1 MSSVARSSRPSFISG
16 EFEVVRYAEFLAK
29 NYANALAQ
37 AIKESTKEETI
48 ALQKRAKESK
58 TNWTKVSDSL
68 EVTYNEN
75 TGNVD
80 YGITGNDEKARLAT
94 DLEYGVPTKVAPQ
107 PLLRSQVLGN
117 QTELSNKIA
126 NKVHAKL
133 TAKYR

>member
-1 MSSVARSSRPSFISG
+1 MSSAARSPRPSFISG

-29 NYANALAQ
+29 NYASALAQ
-37 AIKESTKEETI
+37 AIKESTKEETS
-48 ALQKRAKESK
+48 ALQERAKNSK
-58 TNWTKVSDSL
+58 TDWAKVSDSL

>member
-1 MSSVARSSRPSFISG
+1 MSSAARSSRPSFISG
-16 EFEVVRYAEFLAK
+16 EFEVVRYAAFLAK
-29 NYANALAQ
+29 EYASALAQ
-37 AIKESTKEETI
+37 AIKESTKEETQ
-48 ALQKRAKESK
+48 ALKERAKNSK
-58 TNWTKVSDSL
+58 TDWSKVSDSL
-68 EVTYNEN
+68 EVNYNES
-75 TGNVD
+75 TGTID
-80 YGITGNDEKARLAT
+80 YGISGDDEKARLAT

>member
-1 MSSVARSSRPSFISG
+1 MSSAARSSRPSFISG

-29 NYANALAQ
+29 NYASALAQ

-48 ALQKRAKESK
+48 ALQERAKNSK
-58 TNWTKVSDSL
+58 TDWTKVSDSL
-68 EVTYNEN
+68 EVTYNES
-75 TGNVD
+75 TGTVD

>member
-29 NYANALAQ
+29 NYASALAQ

>member
-1 MSSVARSSRPSFISG
+1 MSSAVRSSRPSFISG

-29 NYANALAQ
+29 EYAGALAQ
-37 AIKESTKEETI
+37 AINESTKEETQ
-48 ALQKRAKESK
+48 LLKEKAKNSK
-58 TNWTKVSDSL
+58 TDWVKVSDSL
-68 EVTYNEN
+68 EVNYNEN
-75 TGNVD
+75 TGTID

-94 DLEYGVPTKVAPQ
+94 DLEYGVPTKNAPQ

-133 TAKYR
+133 KAKYR

>member
-1 MSSVARSSRPSFISG
+1 MSSAARSSRPSFISG

-29 NYANALAQ
+29 NYASALAQ

-107 PLLRSQVLGN
+107 PLLRSQVLN
-117 QTELSNKIA
+117 TQTELSNKIA
-126 NKVHAKL
+126 DKVHSKL

>member
-1 MSSVARSSRPSFISG
+1 MSSAARSSRPSFISG

-29 NYANALAQ
+29 EYAKALAQ

-48 ALQKRAKESK
+48 ALQERAKNSK
-58 TNWTKVSDSL
+58 TDWAKVSDSL
-68 EVTYNEN
+68 KVTYNES
-75 TGNVD
+75 TGTVD
-80 YGITGNDEKARLAT
+80 YGITGNDEKTRLAT